1 MADTQIPQ
9 ESLEALERESEQG
22 TTAVALESA
31 DVGEKELEEQAL
43 ASNLDEAEGL
53 EEALPSEP
61 DEDED
66 ALEEEPE
73 IGQEAARVFSDES
86 GSFFIGKQFTL
97 PAFERWFAAQNVGSQ
112 PYNGIGIH
120 HTYRPTGSQF
130 VGPRTVRGVF
140 DYYAREHGWTRG
152 KGPHLWLYGGD
163 NPDYHP
169 GKILVVVG
177 THPRHD
183 GIGISYRNHRW
194 IHIECF
200 GDFDAKRMP
209 EGCVE
214 GFRFLLRVLSEKR
227 GQPVKV
233 SRGPSQNGPGTW
245 QGALFH
251 RDAKTNPKTC
261 PGKTTTH
268 DWFDR
273 AMTR

>member
-1 MADTQIPQ
+1 MADVEIAQDV
-9 ESLEALERESEQG
+9 LRDFEQG
-22 TTAVALESA
+22 DGGAGIGLESA
-31 DVGEKELEEQAL
+31 DVPDKQLGEQAL

-53 EEALPSEP
+53 EKELPTDP
-61 DEDED
+61 DQADLE
-66 ALEEEPE
+66 LEEEPE
-73 IGQEAARVFSDES
+73 IGHEAGRVFADES
-86 GSFFIGKQFTL
+86 GNLFIGKQFTL
-97 PAFERWFAAQNVGSQ
+97 PAFERWFAAQNVGAQ

-120 HTYRPTGSQF
+120 HTYIPRGDQF
-130 VGPRTVRGVF
+130 VGPKTVRGVF
-140 DYYAREHGWTRG
+140 NYYATSLGWTRG

-194 IHIECF
+194 LHIECF

-209 EGCVE
+209 DGCVE
-214 GFRFLLRVLSEKR
+214 GFRFLLRVLSAKR
-227 GQPVKV
+227 GAPVKV
-233 SRGPSQNGPGTW
+233 SRGPSMNGPSSW

-268 DWFDR
+268 DWFDK